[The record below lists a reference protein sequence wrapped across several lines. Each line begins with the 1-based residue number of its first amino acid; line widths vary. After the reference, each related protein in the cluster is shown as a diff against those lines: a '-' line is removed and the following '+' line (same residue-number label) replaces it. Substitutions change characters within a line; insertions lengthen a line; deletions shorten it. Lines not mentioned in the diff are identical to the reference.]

1 MIDSEAT
8 WEKIKAWTARLKRE
22 ELEERETY
30 ERLKKK
36 FEK

>member
-1 MIDSEAT
+1 MRLRKKKTEF
-8 WEKIKAWTARLKRE
+8 EKNEQDEKDRKE
-22 ELEERETY
+22 Y